1 MATYRIERLN
11 KEFLR
16 KISDLLSNQV
26 KNEIAQ
32 EAILTAVDCSRD
44 LGHAKVYFT
53 VIDPSRREEVLV
65 QLQMVATHLRAFLG
79 KLMHLRKIPELHF
92 LYDESE
98 IKAREIDELLD
109 RIKSPSE

>member
-16 KISDLLSNQV
+16 KISDLLATQIKNDVV
-26 KNEIAQ
+26 K
-32 EAILTAVDCSRD
+32 EAILTAVDCGRD

-53 VIDPSRREEVLV
+53 VIDPSRREEVLL
-65 QLQMVATHLRAFLG
+65 QLQKVAIQVRASLG
-79 KLMHLRKIPELHF
+79 KGMHLRKIPELHF

-98 IKAREIDELLD
+98 IKAREMDELLD
-109 RIKSPSE
+109 RIKKP